1 MPASDLRCPAVDRD
15 AMNLLHN
22 IDTWLAL
29 TAVLIN
35 SVFILLV
42 LTRTSLTL
50 VYITFLLNCFASMVW
65 NLGDFM
71 VITTANRLWFYFSLV
86 GTGIIPAVMFHFVN
100 ALIGS
105 AKHRVWI
112 VVAYVLCLP
121 LALSSVFALQ
131 YPGVRAFVDGSLWNV
146 FYLTVLL
153 PFFAAGIVLLSAA
166 MKRAKS
172 ASERSR
178 LRYILIA
185 ACIAAVSGM
194 TDLLQ
199 IFNVPVPP
207 LGHLGSVIYSCVL
220 AIGVYKHR
228 AAYDLLAKMRMK
240 LDLLNE
246 LAAGIAHEL
255 RNPLGSIKG
264 AAVLLS
270 DRSGKL
276 TDEKSAEYQTLIAE
290 EIERL
295 EGILTNYQSLVRPLK
310 IDKEPI
316 CANSVVEKTV
326 RLMRLNADVPA
337 IHLSLAPE
345 LPSCESDPQ
354 SLKQVFINLIKNAHE
369 ACGSKGALHIATE
382 FISPW
387 IRITFSDTGKGLS
400 PDILPHIFE
409 PFVSTKANGM
419 GLGLAICR
427 RLIELNG
434 GEIEAQNN
442 SNGGAC
448 FTIYLPAGKQAGVPS

>member
-1 MPASDLRCPAVDRD
+1 
-15 AMNLLHN
+15 
-22 IDTWLAL
+22 
-29 TAVLIN
+29 VL
-35 SVFILLV
+35 VP
-42 LTRTSLTL
+42 
-50 VYITFLLNCFASMVW
+50 Y
-65 NLGDFM
+65 
-71 VITTANRLWFYFSLV
+71 
-86 GTGIIPAVMFHFVN
+86 
-100 ALIGS
+100 
-105 AKHRVWI
+105 
-112 VVAYVLCLP
+112 
-121 LALSSVFALQ
+121 
-131 YPGVRAFVDGSLWNV
+131 
-146 FYLTVLL
+146 
-153 PFFAAGIVLLSAA
+153 FAAGIAILLAA

-172 ASERSR
+172 KSEMSL
-178 LRYILIA
+178 LRYVLIA
-185 ACIAAVSGM
+185 ACIAVISGI

-199 IFNVPVPP
+199 IFKVPVPP
-207 LGHLGSVIYSCVL
+207 LGHLGTVIYSSIL
-220 AIGVYKHR
+220 AIEVFKHR
-228 AAYDLLAKMRMK
+228 SEHDLLAKMRMK

-255 RNPLGSIKG
+255 RNPLSSIKG

-270 DRSGKL
+270 DRSAKL
-276 TDEKSAEYQTLIAE
+276 PDEKSAEYQALIAE

-369 ACGSKGALHIATE
+369 ACGSKGALYIATE

-400 PDILPHIFE
+400 PEILPHIFE

-448 FTIYLPAGKQAGVPS
+448 FTIYLPAGKQTGVPG